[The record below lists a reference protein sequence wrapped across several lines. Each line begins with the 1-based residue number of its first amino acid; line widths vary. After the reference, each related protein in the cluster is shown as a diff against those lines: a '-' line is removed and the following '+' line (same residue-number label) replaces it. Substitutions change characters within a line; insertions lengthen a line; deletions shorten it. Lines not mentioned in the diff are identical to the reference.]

1 MFRHVSDRVVL
12 PASRKFAED
21 SRKGEA
27 EGDFWSKEYWT
38 TLRSFQVFLSA
49 FLASQTEK

>member
-1 MFRHVSDRVVL
+1 MFRHVSERVVA

-38 TLRSFQVFLSA
+38 TLNPHIYIYIYVRMDIS
-49 FLASQTEK
+49 